1 MKLSNA
7 FIKQQVQEFV
17 RAVFADTLREKGFT
31 SYKNEDFC
39 WFRVVNHE
47 VVHHVF
53 FITPHRNYPII
64 PFTSC
69 GFYPLYADID
79 IPTSPYMYNCNIG
92 VPPLVTQVHWHTGR
106 LWPGNGNVMCSED
119 DTYGLKMLREKVLVQ
134 FEGMD
139 SGLNCYKRHKEMRLQ
154 SLMGASMFEYRPY
167 NDFIAEMI
175 YQNDSELYGEFLEAI
190 AKYRQKDLSNTV
202 NQPEI
207 IRERLAQLDTWQRAI
222 TEDRQPFLDEL
233 EKRKA
238 EFIIKLEKG
247 GIPI

>member
-1 MKLSNA
+1 MRFSKV

-17 RAVFADTLREKGFT
+17 RAVFADTLREEGFT

-53 FITPHRNYPII
+53 FITPYRHCPIEA
-64 PFTSC
+64 FVSC
-69 GFYPLYADID
+69 GFYPLYAEID

-92 VPPLVTQVHWHTGR
+92 APPFVTQVHWPCEIP
-106 LWPGNGNVMCSED
+106 WPGNGNVMCSRD
-119 DTYGLKMLREKVLVQ
+119 DTHGLNLLKEKVLAQ

-139 SGLNCYKRHKEMRLQ
+139 SALDCYNRHKDMRLQ

-175 YQNDSELYGEFLEAI
+175 YHDDSELYEDFLKAI
-190 AKYRQKDLSNTV
+190 EKYRRRDLSNTKA
-202 NQPEI
+202 PEYV
-207 IRERLAQLDTWQRAI
+207 RERLAQLDTWQRAI

-233 EKRKA
+233 EKKKA
-238 EFIIKLEKG
+238 DFIERLQKG
-247 GIPI
+247 GIPV